1 MTALTAAILLNADNQ
16 PTFSQGP
23 KEGFHL
29 EGLLAI
35 TTPPRASPGPQDP
48 WTPPDFTSTIR
59 NPQNE
64 GCGHI
69 QPGEA
74 VLQVWTKQSSPI
86 RASSIRHLL
95 PQLPLS
101 GQAHPSSPPTPIRS
115 PNYSPLSQPG
125 RPRTGLAAPET
136 EGESRSHE
144 GRVALSPAAQTPIN
158 CKCFGAQN
166 PNNPQCFWENEPVAL
181 RGGSAPLPD
190 EAHTKGPQPSLSTQ
204 SVNPA
209 KDVSCART
217 WGRVQHYGPQ
227 WAPWAV
233 SGPGV
238 T

>member
-1 MTALTAAILLNADNQ
+1 MQLPPL
-16 PTFSQGP
+16 QGP
-23 KEGFHL
+23 HQAHRIHGRHQTSL
-29 EGLLAI
+29 
-35 TTPPRASPGPQDP
+35 PPSEIPRMKAAATSNQEKQCFRCGPNNHHP
-48 WTPPDFTSTIR
+48 S
-59 NPQNE
+59 E
-64 GCGHI
+64 H
-69 QPGEA
+69 
-74 VLQVWTKQSSPI
+74 
-86 RASSIRHLL
+86 
-95 PQLPLS
+95 PLS
-101 GQAHPSSPPTPIRS
+101 GTFCHSFLSQDRPTLPLHLPPIRS

-209 KDVSCART
+209 KVVSCART